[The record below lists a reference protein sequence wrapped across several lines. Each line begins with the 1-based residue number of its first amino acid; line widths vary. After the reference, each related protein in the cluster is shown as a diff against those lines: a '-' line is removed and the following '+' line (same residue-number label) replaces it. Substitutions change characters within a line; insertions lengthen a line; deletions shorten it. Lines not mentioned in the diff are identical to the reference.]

1 MSKFQRS
8 RSVVDEIP
16 EPRERMEPRRV
27 DALRKADSAPA
38 AVPGGDGGGVP
49 APSDEPRDHRS
60 RKPSCELRMAELSD
74 FSLQGVL
81 GKGEFGTVM
90 MAIKH
95 DTQKVYAIKVLQK
108 DNIVH
113 RGESPQRRT
122 RERPALSLALADR
135 GPGPSSSPRPWARA
149 PTLTLLP
156 PSAGGRSVDQAVT
169 EKQVLQDTSMDG

>member
-1 MSKFQRS
+1 MENLLRARARLETKFPRRS
-8 RSVVDEIP
+8 LPGPRRQASVADAG
-16 EPRERMEPRRV
+16 MEPRRV

-38 AVPGGDGGGVP
+38 VMPGGDGGGVP

-113 RGESPQRRT
+113 RGESPQRKT
-122 RERPALSLALADR
+122 RA
-135 GPGPSSSPRPWARA
+135 GPKPSPCRPW
-149 PTLTLLP
+149 PKP
-156 PSAGGRSVDQAVT
+156 
-169 EKQVLQDTSMDG
+169 

>member
-1 MSKFQRS
+1 
-8 RSVVDEIP
+8 
-16 EPRERMEPRRV
+16 MEPRRV

-38 AVPGGDGGGVP
+38 AVPGGDGGGGGVP

-113 RGESPQRRT
+113 RGESPQRKT
-122 RERPALSLALADR
+122 RA
-135 GPGPSSSPRPWARA
+135 GPKPSPCRPW
-149 PTLTLLP
+149 PKP
-156 PSAGGRSVDQAVT
+156 
-169 EKQVLQDTSMDG
+169 

>member
-1 MSKFQRS
+1 
-8 RSVVDEIP
+8 
-16 EPRERMEPRRV
+16 MEPRRV

-113 RGESPQRRT
+113 RGESPQRKT
-122 RERPALSLALADR
+122 RERP
-135 GPGPSSSPRPWARA
+135 GPKPSPCRPW
-149 PTLTLLP
+149 PKP
-156 PSAGGRSVDQAVT
+156 
-169 EKQVLQDTSMDG
+169 

>member
-1 MSKFQRS
+1 
-8 RSVVDEIP
+8 
-16 EPRERMEPRRV
+16 MEPTRRV

-38 AVPGGDGGGVP
+38 AVPGGDGGG
-49 APSDEPRDHRS
+49 DEPRDHRS

-95 DTQKVYAIKVLQK
+95 DTQRVYAIKVLQK

-113 RGESPQRRT
+113 RGESPQRRA

-135 GPGPSSSPRPWARA
+135 GPSPSSTPRPRA
-149 PTLTLLP
+149 
-156 PSAGGRSVDQAVT
+156 
-169 EKQVLQDTSMDG
+169 

>member
-1 MSKFQRS
+1 MESFAPR
-8 RSVVDEIP
+8 RRI
-16 EPRERMEPRRV
+16 EPPRRV

-38 AVPGGDGGGVP
+38 AVPGGDGGG
-49 APSDEPRDHRS
+49 DEPRDHRS

-113 RGESPQRRT
+113 RGESPQRKT
-122 RERPALSLALADR
+122 R
-135 GPGPSSSPRPWARA
+135 PGPKPSPCRPW
-149 PTLTLLP
+149 PKP
-156 PSAGGRSVDQAVT
+156 
-169 EKQVLQDTSMDG
+169 

>member
-1 MSKFQRS
+1 MRRQAEQP
-8 RSVVDEIP
+8 VGADAGT
-16 EPRERMEPRRV
+16 EPRRV

-49 APSDEPRDHRS
+49 VPSDEPSDHRS

-113 RGESPQRRT
+113 RGESRLAKHASA
-122 RERPALSLALADR
+122 PALSLALADR
-135 GPGPSSSPRPWARA
+135 GPSPALALGPGPEH
-149 PTLTLLP
+149 
-156 PSAGGRSVDQAVT
+156 RS
-169 EKQVLQDTSMDG
+169 